1 MTNLAYDFSERIKA
15 NFVVKAIMETKSVY
29 IYDEDEG
36 YFVSYDKD
44 KLFSF
49 ILEFFEFPDDK
60 KQVSRSHVLN
70 EIFSLLNHDPN
81 LQITLDDFNSA
92 DENLLNVKNGVLDID
107 TLELKEHSPDYMFD
121 YCLNAKF
128 KSNYKE
134 PRMFLKVL
142 EQCFS
147 KKEEDTERCL
157 ECLAYLLSNNKSA
170 KKIWVFVGEANTGK
184 SMLISL
190 LTRIIGKRF
199 ATSITLKRL
208 ESKFDLKSALHCR
221 LNVVSEISNLY
232 INEAETLKMISGND
246 EVRIEGKYE
255 PAFDATL
262 NIKFLLAG
270 NHLPRLSKNTMAD
283 DGVKNRLE
291 FIGFYNPVPQK
302 QRVSNY
308 DKILFKKEGNEIFSL
323 LMEVLHRL
331 HLEKYEFIKTKL
343 SEKLAEEFNNDN
355 KNSIELFVEERCH
368 QISDEKI
375 AVSDLYK
382 AYEEYCDDNDL
393 TALSKKEMCKC
404 IEKLPSRPRK
414 KKARIKGKENPVQVM
429 FGITLSDDLEIT

>member
-1 MTNLAYDFSERIKA
+1 
-15 NFVVKAIMETKSVY
+15 
-29 IYDEDEG
+29 
-36 YFVSYDKD
+36 
-44 KLFSF
+44 
-49 ILEFFEFPDDK
+49 
-60 KQVSRSHVLN
+60 
-70 EIFSLLNHDPN
+70 
-81 LQITLDDFNSA
+81 
-92 DENLLNVKNGVLDID
+92 
-107 TLELKEHSPDYMFD
+107 
-121 YCLNAKF
+121 
-128 KSNYKE
+128 
-134 PRMFLKVL
+134 
-142 EQCFS
+142 
-147 KKEEDTERCL
+147 
-157 ECLAYLLSNNKSA
+157 
-170 KKIWVFVGEANTGK
+170 
-184 SMLISL
+184 
-190 LTRIIGKRF
+190 
-199 ATSITLKRL
+199 
-208 ESKFDLKSALHCR
+208 
-221 LNVVSEISNLY
+221 
-232 INEAETLKMISGND
+232 MISGND

-308 DKILFKKEGNEIFSL
+308 DKILFKKEGNENFSL
-323 LMEVLHRL
+323 LMEVLHCL

>member
-1 MTNLAYDFSERIKA
+1 MSNTVYEFAERVKS
-15 NFVVKAIMETKSVY
+15 NFDVKAIMEIQRLY
-29 IYDEDEG
+29 IYDEGKG
-36 YFVSYDKD
+36 YFVSYGKNTFSGF
-44 KLFSF
+44 LFY
-49 ILEFFEFPDDK
+49 FFYNPND
-60 KQVSRSHVLN
+60 N
-70 EIFSLLNHDPN
+70 EKISESLSNAIFYRLSHDPE

-92 DENLLNVKNGVLDID
+92 DENLLNVKNGVLDIA
-107 TLELKEHSPDYMFD
+107 TLEFKEHSSDYMFD
-121 YCLNAKF
+121 YCLDVKF
-128 KSNYKE
+128 KSDYKK
-134 PRMFLKVL
+134 PKMFLEFLK
-142 EQCFS
+142 QCFS
-147 KKEEDTERCL
+147 KNEEDMERCL

-170 KKIWVFVGEANTGK
+170 KKIWGFVGEANTGK

-199 ATSITLKRL
+199 VTSITLKRL

-221 LNVVSEISNLY
+221 LNVISEISNLY

-246 EVRIEGKYE
+246 EVRVEGKYE
-255 PAFDATL
+255 PAFDVTL

-283 DGVKNRLE
+283 DGIKNRLE

-302 QRVSNY
+302 QRISNY
-308 DKILFKKEGNEIFSL
+308 DKILFNKEGNEIFSL
-323 LMEVLHRL
+323 LMEVLHCL
-331 HLEKYEFIKTKL
+331 HLKKYEFTRTKS
-343 SEKLAEEFNNDN
+343 SEKLAEEFNNNN

-382 AYEEYCDDNDL
+382 TYEEYCDDNDL
-393 TALSKKEMCKC
+393 TVLSKKEMCKY

-429 FGITLSDDLEIT
+429 FGVTLSNDLEVI